1 MDASLP
7 PYPIAIKRSTIKRSK
22 DSVGADRTCFQHVG
36 FQGSPHVSSCS
47 ILEFRIPDVKEST
60 LGSARPLVPH
70 DFDMARFGFGEEP
83 VGVSAMA
90 GNLFDVRAERA
101 GDWDTA
107 MVLLRMR
114 SGALCHINCSRLCAY
129 GYDQRV
135 EAFGEQ
141 GMLASCNPTPNS
153 LARHTA
159 AGTSMRGRLHYFFI
173 ERCAYLLPPGDRRV
187 RRHRGDRCAAL
198 PRPRGRQTSPAA
210 GKRRA
215 RGRSERQDGQKPGL
229 TRERQSSS
237 APGTEAV
244 T

>member
-7 PYPIAIKRSTIKRSK
+7 PYPIAIKRSTIKRPK

-36 FQGSPHVSSCS
+36 FQGSPHVSNCS

-129 GYDQRV
+129 GYDQRG

-173 ERCAYLLPPGDRRV
+173 ERCAYSYLREIDAFADTVETGAPPCPGLEDGRPALLLAN
-187 RRHRGDRCAAL
+187 AAL
-198 PRPRGRQTSPAA
+198 EAARKGRTVRNP
-210 GKRRA
+210 
-215 RGRSERQDGQKPGL
+215 D
-229 TRERQSSS
+229 
-237 APGTEAV
+237 
-244 T
+244 